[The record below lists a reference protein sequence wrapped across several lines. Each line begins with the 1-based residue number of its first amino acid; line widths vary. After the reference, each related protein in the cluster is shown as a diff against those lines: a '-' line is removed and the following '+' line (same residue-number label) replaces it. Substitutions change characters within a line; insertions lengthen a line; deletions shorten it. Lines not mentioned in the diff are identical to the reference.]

1 MSSWQIYTSTTE
13 SLMNETTNYKN
24 GLLSQETFN
33 QKMLLNLSYLIY
45 VLNKEKVSQME
56 TNPTLDFF
64 LPVSQLSYT
73 MESQLNNKTIEPV
86 SNEVEKEEMFRLS
99 STAKDDIGYE
109 VQFEESPI
117 IPQSNHNDSTKTDS
131 FEEVLDI
138 DDDSWNCTNYIRL
151 SGKFDLYSDDFNLSD
166 KKIEYSF
173 YSDEMKFSFG
183 RNCPRDSP
191 QINGSSLSPLISIRK
206 TRYSS
211 WNLKVPKRSIK
222 IKESDYEEEFKGFL
236 SKKAVRNFINDMN
249 ANYIRYMLIHYTRIK
264 SLAEKAFFCEDKMF
278 LNLVKEF
285 LLAIGVVDNK
295 LYEDTL
301 RNIIYQKGA
310 CDFESFILSF
320 NKILKL
326 QEEYS
331 IIKYKFLLYIVRMN
345 NEVEI
350 SKNHLLKYFDLL
362 RCKKVYDE
370 DLCENI
376 FENLIARY
384 LINYPSIK
392 GFNFKNLIMTL
403 ETFFEN
409 K

>member
-1 MSSWQIYTSTTE
+1 MSTWQIYTSTTE

-24 GLLSQETFN
+24 GLLSQEIFN

-45 VLNKEKVSQME
+45 ALNKEKVSQKE
-56 TNPTLDFF
+56 SNPTLDFF

-73 MESQLNNKTIEPV
+73 MESQLNNKTAEPV

-99 STAKDDIGYE
+99 STAKDDYE
-109 VQFEESPI
+109 IQFEESPI

-138 DDDSWNCTNYIRL
+138 DDNNWNCTNYIRL

-183 RNCPRDSP
+183 RNEHRDSP
-191 QINGSSLSPLISIRK
+191 QITGGTLSPLTSIRK

-236 SKKAVRNFINDMN
+236 AKKTVRNFINDMN

-278 LNLVKEF
+278 LN
-285 LLAIGVVDNK
+285 
-295 LYEDTL
+295 
-301 RNIIYQKGA
+301 
-310 CDFESFILSF
+310 
-320 NKILKL
+320 
-326 QEEYS
+326 
-331 IIKYKFLLYIVRMN
+331 
-345 NEVEI
+345 
-350 SKNHLLKYFDLL
+350 
-362 RCKKVYDE
+362 
-370 DLCENI
+370 
-376 FENLIARY
+376 
-384 LINYPSIK
+384 
-392 GFNFKNLIMTL
+392 
-403 ETFFEN
+403 
-409 K
+409 

>member
-1 MSSWQIYTSTTE
+1 MSTWQIYTSTTE

-24 GLLSQETFN
+24 GLLSQEIFN

-45 VLNKEKVSQME
+45 ALNKEKVSQKE
-56 TNPTLDFF
+56 SNPTLDFF
-64 LPVSQLSYT
+64 FPVSQLSYT
-73 MESQLNNKTIEPV
+73 MESQLNNKTAEPV

-99 STAKDDIGYE
+99 STAKDDYE
-109 VQFEESPI
+109 IQFEESPI

-138 DDDSWNCTNYIRL
+138 DDNNWNCTNYIRL
-151 SGKFDLYSDDFNLSD
+151 SGKFDLYSD
-166 KKIEYSF
+166 
-173 YSDEMKFSFG
+173 EMKFSFG
-183 RNCPRDSP
+183 RNEHRDSP
-191 QINGSSLSPLISIRK
+191 QITGGTLSPLTSIRK

-236 SKKAVRNFINDMN
+236 AKKTVRNFINDMN

-285 LLAIGVVDNK
+285 LLTIGVVDNK

-301 RNIIYQKGA
+301 RNIIYQKGP

-320 NKILKL
+320 NKLLKL
-326 QEEYS
+326 KDEYS

-350 SKNHLLKYFDLL
+350 SKTHLLKYFDLL

-370 DLCENI
+370 DICENI